1 MKQKQPTK
9 EINMSLHKIAI
20 VSPTDHTS
28 IVAIL
33 EVYGKDKKDALN
45 KVKKNPDME
54 GVRCWPV
61 DGAVH

>member
-1 MKQKQPTK
+1 M
-9 EINMSLHKIAI
+9 NLHKIAI

-54 GVRCWPV
+54 GVRCWPI
-61 DGAVH
+61 DEAVH